1 VQHGAQGRPSSG
13 KKAEAEARLNK
24 LSPFIA
30 GQDVGYEGRLA
41 NAQEASGWNERPWF
55 LQNNET
61 TKLAQN
67 GQTSHGILPCERYVG
82 PDNVVGN
89 DRIAR
94 IKM

>member
-55 LQNNET
+55 LQSKET
-61 TKLAQN
+61 AKLAQISQARQDVLPRE
-67 GQTSHGILPCERYVG
+67 GYISPDEGI
-82 PDNVVGN
+82 GN
-89 DRIAR
+89 NRIVR
-94 IKM
+94 VKV